1 MIVPGDAPHRH
12 LTYCTNIHP
21 GESWKEVF
29 ESLQTHTLPLKQ
41 QLAPGKPFGIGL
53 RLSNEAAITLLE
65 GDHLPRFRQWLD
77 ENGLYVFTLNG
88 FPYGSFHRQVVKDNV
103 YKPDWRTRERLDYTR
118 RLVEILAALLPDGI
132 DGGIST
138 SPLSYK
144 PWLIDEEDIHNAFED
159 STAHLA
165 ELATELVQLHQSTGK
180 LIHIDIEPEPDCLI
194 ENTQETIAFFNEW
207 LFVQGSAQLAE
218 NLKLTTKQATDYLRD
233 HIRLCYDT
241 CHFAVEYEPAAIV
254 LQDMRDAGI
263 RIGKIQISAAV
274 KVDLPNDAEARE
286 KTAQRLTPF
295 AESTYLHQVVE
306 QRVDGS
312 LHHYT
317 DLLAALPSIQQSDAT
332 SWRVHFHV
340 PIFIEDFGDIQSTQ
354 QDIVDALRAM
364 PDYTDC
370 THLEFETYTWEVLPP
385 ELKLDLTT
393 SIHREYEWVL
403 SVLQGS

>member
-1 MIVPGDAPHRH
+1 MIVSGEAPHRH

-29 ESLQTHTLPLKQ
+29 ESLVTHTLPLKK
-41 QLAPGKPFGIGL
+41 QLAPSKAFGIGL

-65 GDHLPRFRQWLD
+65 GDHLPRFKQWLD
-77 ENGLYVFTLNG
+77 SNGLYVFTLNG

-103 YKPDWRTRERLDYTR
+103 YKPDWRTSERLNYTR
-118 RLVEILAALLPDGI
+118 RLVEILAALLPDGM

-144 PWLIDEEDIHNAFED
+144 PWLIDEEDVQYAFEV
-159 STAHLA
+159 STTHLVELAA
-165 ELATELVQLHQSTGK
+165 ELVALQQSTGK

-194 ENTQETIAFFNEW
+194 ENSQETIAFFNEW
-207 LFVQGSAQLAE
+207 LFTRGSTLLAE
-218 NLKLTTKQATDYLRD
+218 NLDTTSEQATDYLRD

-241 CHFAVEYEPAAIV
+241 CHFAVEYEPAAQV
-254 LQDMRDAGI
+254 LQEMRDAGI

-274 KVDLPNDAEARE
+274 KVDLPVEAEERK
-286 KTAQRLTPF
+286 KTAQRLIPF

-306 QRVDGS
+306 QRIDGS
-312 LHHYT
+312 LHHYN
-317 DLLAALPSIQQSDAT
+317 DLTAALPAIQQPDAT
-332 SWRVHFHV
+332 SWRIHFHV
-340 PIFIEDFGDIQSTQ
+340 PIFIENFGGIQSTQ
-354 QDIVDALRAM
+354 QDIIDALRVM
-364 PDYTDC
+364 LDYTDC

-385 ELKLDLTT
+385 ELKQDLTT

-403 SVLQGS
+403 SVLEGS